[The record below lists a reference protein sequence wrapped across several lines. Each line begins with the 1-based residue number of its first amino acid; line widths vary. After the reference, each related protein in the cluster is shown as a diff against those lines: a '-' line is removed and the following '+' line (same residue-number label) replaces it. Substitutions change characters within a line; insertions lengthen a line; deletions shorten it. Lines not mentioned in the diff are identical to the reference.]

1 MLNYKTKSEFSKSHN
16 HNARLEGQDKNENIT
31 LSFTNE
37 EMIEKIKQSYKDN
50 VYMAME
56 EIEDIYIKVSNQIL
70 LGKITKEEIE
80 QDYLNENPNSKIFI
94 QK

>member
-1 MLNYKTKSEFSKSHN
+1 
-16 HNARLEGQDKNENIT
+16 
-31 LSFTNE
+31 
-37 EMIEKIKQSYKDN
+37 MIEKIKQSYKDN